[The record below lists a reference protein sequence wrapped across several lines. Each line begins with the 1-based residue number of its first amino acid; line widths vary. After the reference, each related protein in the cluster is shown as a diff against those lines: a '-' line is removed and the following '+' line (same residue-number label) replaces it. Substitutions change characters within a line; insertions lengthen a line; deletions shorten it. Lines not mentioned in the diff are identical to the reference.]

1 MNPEVAT
8 VTTVSANVLIR
19 NELANVD
26 SLVQNLLDAGIDE
39 IVFLD
44 GGSTDGSWELLQ
56 AWREREPRI
65 IPLRWPQPAGSEY
78 KLGFKEVQRRNL
90 MIEASSSSHILYIDA
105 DERISLDFKQK
116 IPLASDCVAVS
127 FTSFWDKR
135 IRVNGPDDRVWMP
148 DMKFRIFRNTR
159 RIRFK
164 STDRNGLHNF
174 LSWYGIKIPLGVTR
188 GGAHRLFARA
198 IRPLLGIN
206 TLIQTDGPRIFH
218 YHYYDLSR
226 KKVNDLRSAEFE
238 WPVRFQESRGTE
250 RGVVYVHEAT
260 EDDEAQRMT
269 RQYWLQQTSIEASS
283 RG

>member
-135 IRVNGPDDRVWMP
+135 IRVNGPDDRVSSAGTGSRFPWASP
-148 DMKFRIFRNTR
+148 EAARI
-159 RIRFK
+159 
-164 STDRNGLHNF
+164 GF
-174 LSWYGIKIPLGVTR
+174 LRGQFGRYWASIPLFR
-188 GGAHRLFARA
+188 PMARA
-198 IRPLLGIN
+198 SSITTTTTCPV
-206 TLIQTDGPRIFH
+206 
-218 YHYYDLSR
+218 
-226 KKVNDLRSAEFE
+226 KK
-238 WPVRFQESRGTE
+238 
-250 RGVVYVHEAT
+250 
-260 EDDEAQRMT
+260 
-269 RQYWLQQTSIEASS
+269 
-283 RG
+283 